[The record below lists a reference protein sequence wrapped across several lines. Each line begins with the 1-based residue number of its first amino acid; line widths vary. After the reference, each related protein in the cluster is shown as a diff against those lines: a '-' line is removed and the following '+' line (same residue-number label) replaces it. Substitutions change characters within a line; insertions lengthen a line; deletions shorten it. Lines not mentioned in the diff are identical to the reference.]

1 MSAFFSIILGMKYE
15 KIIVGKFIDRPNRFV
30 AEVEIDAAGAE
41 PHMWETEHQRK
52 MINRKSGSEKAGQIA
67 FVHVKNTGRCRELL
81 VPGATVW
88 LEDFTDRMGTRKL
101 AYSLIGIEKQ
111 TENGILK
118 INMDSQAPNKVVREA
133 LESGKIKL
141 EGMGKLTV
149 IQPEKTYGNSRFD
162 LYIEDEEGRKGY
174 IEVKGVT
181 LEERGT
187 AYFPDAPTERGVKH
201 IRELIEVCRNGM
213 GAWLIFVVQ
222 MRNVLKMKPNDVTHR
237 AFGDILRRAAEE
249 GVHVH
254 AFSCDVTEE
263 SLEICEEIPV
273 DLT

>member
-52 MINRKSGSEKAGQIA
+52 MINRKSGSEKAGRIA

-201 IRELIEVCRNGM
+201 IRKLIEVCRNGM

-254 AFSCDVTEE
+254 AFSCKVTEE

>member
-30 AEVEIDAAGAE
+30 AEVEIDAVGTE

-52 MINRKSGSEKAGQIA
+52 KVNRKSGSGKAGRIA

-88 LEDFTDRMGTRKL
+88 LEDFTDRMGTRKM
-101 AYSLIGIEKQ
+101 AYSLIGVEKQ

-133 LESGKIKL
+133 LECGKIKL

-162 LYIEDEEGRKGY
+162 LYIEDEEGRKGF

-187 AYFPDAPTERGVKH
+187 ACFPDAPTERGVKH
-201 IRELIEVCRNGM
+201 IRELIEVRRNGI

>member
-30 AEVEIDAAGAE
+30 AEVEIDAADAALCSKEAE
-41 PHMWETEHQRK
+41 CQRVKADRQTELGKPR
-52 MINRKSGSEKAGQIA
+52 QIVR
-67 FVHVKNTGRCRELL
+67 VHVKNTGRCRELL

-101 AYSLIGIEKQ
+101 AYSLIGVEKQ

-133 LESGKIKL
+133 LENGKIKP

-149 IQPEKTYGNSRFD
+149 IQPEKTFGSSRFD

-187 AYFPDAPTERGVKH
+187 ACFPDAPTERGVKH
-201 IRELIEVCRNGM
+201 IRELMEVRRSGM
-213 GAWLIFVVQ
+213 GAWIIFVVQ
-222 MRNVLKMKPNDVTHR
+222 MRNVWKMKPNDVTHK
-237 AFGDILRRAAEE
+237 AFGDVLRRAAEE
-249 GVHVH
+249 GIHVL
-254 AFSCDVTEE
+254 AFSCEVTEE
-263 SLEICEEIPV
+263 RLEICEEIPV

>member
-15 KIIVGKFIDRPNRFV
+15 KIIVGTFIDRPNRFV

-41 PHMWETEHQRK
+41 PHMRETEHQRK
-52 MINRKSGSEKAGQIA
+52 KINRKSESGKTGRIA

-101 AYSLIGIEKQ
+101 AYSLIGVEKK

-118 INMDSQAPNKVVREA
+118 INMDSQAPNTVVREA
-133 LESGKIKL
+133 LESGRIKL
-141 EGMGKLTV
+141 EGMGKLTA
-149 IQPEKTYGNSRFD
+149 IQPEKPYGNSRFD

-187 AYFPDAPTERGVKH
+187 ACFPDAPTERGVKH
-201 IRELIEVCRNGM
+201 IRELIEVRRNGM

-254 AFSCDVTEE
+254 AFSCEVTEE
-263 SLEICEEIPV
+263 SLEICKEIPV

>member
-15 KIIVGKFIDRPNRFV
+15 KIIVGTFIDRPNRFV

-41 PHMWETEHQRK
+41 PHMRETEHQ
-52 MINRKSGSEKAGQIA
+52 SERELPQNGKVVRA
-67 FVHVKNTGRCRELL
+67 HVKNTGRCRELL

-101 AYSLIGIEKQ
+101 AYSLIGVEKK

-133 LESGKIKL
+133 LESGTIKP

-149 IQPEKTYGNSRFD
+149 IQPEKTFGNSRFD
-162 LYIEDEEGRKGY
+162 LYIEDEDGKKGY

-181 LEERGT
+181 LEEKGT
-187 AYFPDAPTERGVKH
+187 ACFPDAPTERGVKH
-201 IRELIEVCRNGM
+201 IRELIEVRRNGM

-254 AFSCDVTEE
+254 AFSCEVTEE
-263 SLEICEEIPV
+263 SLEICKEIPV

>member
-1 MSAFFSIILGMKYE
+1 MKYE

-101 AYSLIGIEKQ
+101 AYSLVGIKKQ
-111 TENGILK
+111 TEKGILK

-174 IEVKGVT
+174 IEVKG
-181 LEERGT
+181 
-187 AYFPDAPTERGVKH
+187 
-201 IRELIEVCRNGM
+201 
-213 GAWLIFVVQ
+213 
-222 MRNVLKMKPNDVTHR
+222 
-237 AFGDILRRAAEE
+237 
-249 GVHVH
+249 H
-254 AFSCDVTEE
+254 A
-263 SLEICEEIPV
+263 
-273 DLT
+273 

>member
-30 AEVEIDAAGAE
+30 AEVAIDAADTGQE
-41 PHMWETEHQRK
+41 QKETKQQ
-52 MINRKSGSEKAGQIA
+52 SERELPQTGKVVRA
-67 FVHVKNTGRCRELL
+67 HVKNTGRCRELL

-101 AYSLIGIEKQ
+101 AYSLIGVEKK

-133 LESGKIKL
+133 LESGTIKP

-149 IQPEKTYGNSRFD
+149 IQPEKTFGNSRFD
-162 LYIEDEEGRKGY
+162 LYIEDEAGKKGY

-181 LEERGT
+181 LEEKGT
-187 AYFPDAPTERGVKH
+187 ACFPDAPTERGVKH
-201 IRELIEVCRNGM
+201 IGELIEVRKQGM
-213 GAWLIFVVQ
+213 GAWIIFVVQ
-222 MRNVLKMKPNDVTHR
+222 MRHVVKMKPNDVTHR
-237 AFGDILRRAAEE
+237 AFGNILRRAAGE
-249 GVHVH
+249 GVHVR
-254 AFSCDVTEE
+254 AFCCQTEE
-263 SLEICEEIPV
+263 NSLEICEEIPV
-273 DLT
+273 DLTENL